1 MVTVQQETCVLFGS
15 NNTLP
20 SYLLTVYAL
29 PSLIAPVTNLR
40 NTTLIQKALEE
51 LLGIPP
57 SLGVI
62 IFIPIPEA
70 NLATNGMTVRSEI
83 TQLERSDQGDS
94 PNLFK
99 SISRSM
105 SRRLKTSSGQ
115 SAPFSLGSAVATAS
129 PSTRTPSEGP
139 VSPRDREWGAIR
151 EYGIR
156 KRLFRLLRENL
167 KQEADEKEEKTKE
180 DKEKQAEEGAEEK
193 EVAETKQTKDIAET
207 ENIDQ

>member
-51 LLGIPP
+51 LLCIPP

-62 IFIPIPEA
+62 LFIPIPEA
-70 NLATNGMTVRSEI
+70 NLATNGMTARSEI

-115 SAPFSLGSAVATAS
+115 SVPFSLSSAVVTAS

-151 EYGIR
+151 EHGIR

-167 KQEADEKEEKTKE
+167 KQEADEKEKKNE
-180 DKEKQAEEGAEEK
+180 DKEKHAEEGVKDKKA
-193 EVAETKQTKDIAET
+193 ADTKQAKDITET
-207 ENIDQ
+207 GNIGQ